1 MSFRIDLFNFSKKEN
16 STARPSNATSFQCTL
31 KADSGIINP
40 VIELD
45 MGLNYAPSNF
55 NYAYIPDFDRY
66 YWIEEWTNEQPLWVA
81 SLHVDVLATY
91 KGAIGDSDLYCLRAS
106 NRYDGNIIDVL
117 YPTKTNVQTQVDS
130 AANPWAVATGSG
142 TGLAYIGGG
151 TYVLCVTSSRLQGSV
166 GTSQIVCISPS
177 NMLRLVSNLVDAV
190 NVGDVFGENADSVN
204 FAKSI
209 LNPLQYIQ
217 FCKWIPVS
225 YASISGSETANLTIF
240 NWSTNIPFKFG
251 MNDALRK
258 TGEISFNLRKHPNT
272 NARGN
277 YLNASPFTRYSLFFE
292 PFGTFEL
299 DGNILANGSV
309 LECGWQLDYITGLA
323 HLSVECNGDKL
334 AFVTANVGVDI
345 PLTQVTTDILGQV
358 SNTINTLSN
367 AMSGSVAGTIGGVM
381 SSINSFVPHASSVG
395 GIGGFTALNYAPKL
409 TYEWYL
415 PVNDD
420 ITRNGRPLCQVI
432 KPKDLGGYMLIQDGD
447 VSANASSYEL
457 DTIRNYLESG
467 FYYE

>member
-16 STARPSNATSFQCTL
+16 STARPSNATSFQCNL

-45 MGLNYAPSNF
+45 IGLNYAPSDF

-81 SLHVDVLATY
+81 TLHVDVLATY

-117 YPTKTNVQTQVDS
+117 YPTKTNVQTQVDTV
-130 AANPWAVATGSG
+130 ANPFATATGS
-142 TGLAYIGGG
+142 TSGLININGG
-151 TYVLCVTSSRLQGSV
+151 TYVLGVTSASQNNF
-166 GTSQIVCISPS
+166 GTSKVVAVSPQAMREIMS
-177 NMLRLVSNLVDAV
+177 SLVNYVSVEHGFNEDDASIQLQK
-190 NVGDVFGENADSVN
+190 A
-204 FAKSI
+204 I
-209 LNPLQYIQ
+209 LNPVQYIQ
-217 FCKWIPVS
+217 FCKWVPIAYNSIAVPAEAQLLIYNWQTGVV
-225 YASISGSETANLTIF
+225 YKLLDPASIRLTG
-240 NWSTNIPFKFG
+240 T
-251 MNDALRK
+251 L
-258 TGEISFNLRKHPNT
+258 SFNLRKHPNT

-277 YLNASPFTRYSLFFE
+277 YLNVTPFTKYTLFFP

-299 DGNILANGSV
+299 DGNILANNSV
-309 LECGWQLDYITGLA
+309 LECGWQLDVITGLG
-323 HLSVECNGDKL
+323 HLSVETNSDKL
-334 AFVTANVGVDI
+334 AFVSSNVCVDI
-345 PLTQVTTDILGQV
+345 PLTQVTTDVIGQV
-358 SNTINTLSN
+358 T
-367 AMSGSVAGTIGGVM
+367 GGVRAMGSALMGDVGGAVGGIM
-381 SSINSFVPHASSVG
+381 SSIQSMIPHSYTVG
-395 GIGGFTALNYAPKL
+395 GMGGFTALNYSPKL

-420 ITRNGRPLCQVI
+420 IARNGRPLCQVI